1 MREGWEIRKVKEICD
16 KASSNVAQKE
26 IAGSSGDYP
35 VYGASGYVQNVD
47 FFHRDKPYI
56 GVVKDGS
63 GVGRVNTYP
72 AKSSLLGTLQYIIP
86 KDGYLLG
93 YVAYLLKSLNLAKFA
108 TGAAIPHIYFK
119 EYGECKVP
127 VPPIA
132 EQEKIVAELDCLTGI
147 IEKKRQQLEELDKL
161 ARSIFYYMFGDPITN
176 EKGWNVKKL
185 GDEFGIASGGTP
197 STKEKAFWENG
208 TISWIGSNMCHN
220 EVIYQND
227 GKFITEAGLSHSS
240 ARLFRKGFVL
250 VALVGATIGK
260 VALIEFD
267 TTTNQNIAGIDVP
280 ANKGFSSYFVFYLI
294 QSLYC
299 LFDSIGEGN
308 FKMANLSFV
317 RSLPLITPPIDLQN
331 EFAQKIEAIEK
342 QKEFV
347 KRSIVETETLFNSRM
362 DYWFN

>member
-1 MREGWEIRKVKEICD
+1 MREGWEIKRVKEICD
-16 KASSNVAQKE
+16 KASSNIAQKE
-26 IAGSSGDYP
+26 IVGKTGDYP

-56 GVVKDGS
+56 GIVKDGS

-72 AKSSLLGTLQYIIP
+72 AKTSLLGTLQYIIP

-161 ARSIFYYMFGDPITN
+161 AQSIFYDMFGDPITN
-176 EKGWNVKKL
+176 EKGW
-185 GDEFGIASGGTP
+185 E
-197 STKEKAFWENG
+197 TKEIGQFCLLKSGKGIKATELTSLPEEGRYACYGGNG
-208 TISWIGSNMCHN
+208 IRGYIAKYSHKGCYPIIGRQGALCGNVVLA
-220 EVIYQND
+220 EGTFYA
-227 GKFITEAGLSHSS
+227 TEHAVVVSPLQDNVNPLWLYFTLKLLNLNRFAQGVAQPGL
-240 ARLFRKGFVL
+240 A
-250 VALVGATIGK
+250 VGALNK
-260 VALIEFD
+260 VEMIVA
-267 TTTNQNIAGIDVP
+267 
-280 ANKGFSSYFVFYLI
+280 
-294 QSLYC
+294 
-299 LFDSIGEGN
+299 
-308 FKMANLSFV
+308 
-317 RSLPLITPPIDLQN
+317 PLDLQN
-331 EFAQKIEAIEK
+331 AFAQKIEAIEK
-342 QKEFV
+342 QKELI
-347 KRSIVETETLFNSRM
+347 KKSIQETETLFNSRM